1 MIGVKQFNLLL
12 RSCVVEGMN
21 TINEDTLKDA
31 VMKDKIL
38 GHDSFNWTSWNS
50 FIYQDFFY
58 SGDESKS
65 FHTERLLLVGVLLCS
80 GNLYER
86 AEVLCRIASKGDQNF
101 VKNRDFWPIFLELV
115 HICINLTVDQ
125 AKDIKRAEEI

>member
-58 SGDESKS
+58 SGDESKFSHRAPFVGWS
-65 FHTERLLLVGVLLCS
+65 FTLFR
-80 GNLYER
+80 
-86 AEVLCRIASKGDQNF
+86 
-101 VKNRDFWPIFLELV
+101 
-115 HICINLTVDQ
+115 
-125 AKDIKRAEEI
+125 

>member
-1 MIGVKQFNLLL
+1 MQTHANCKEHLKTLL
-12 RSCVVEGMN
+12 SK
-21 TINEDTLKDA
+21 IKLKF
-31 VMKDKIL
+31 K
-38 GHDSFNWTSWNS
+38 N
-50 FIYQDFFY
+50 QDFFY

-101 VKNRDFWPIFLELV
+101 VKNRDFWPIFVELV
-115 HICINLTVDQ
+115 HICINLTVD
-125 AKDIKRAEEI
+125 

>member
-1 MIGVKQFNLLL
+1 MQDWRIHYLHHDQYPICMIGVKQFNLLL

-50 FIYQDFFY
+50 FIY
-58 SGDESKS
+58 
-65 FHTERLLLVGVLLCS
+65 
-80 GNLYER
+80 
-86 AEVLCRIASKGDQNF
+86 
-101 VKNRDFWPIFLELV
+101 
-115 HICINLTVDQ
+115 
-125 AKDIKRAEEI
+125 